1 MRKASDVAE
10 LKDSPTDEHQAES
23 CVERFRPFSLRT
35 HFESAHWVGKNQPRP
50 DEDLS
55 IASPANKKLS
65 TLSARSRPSSPRFQ
79 PPGRAH
85 ELNLLPHPDEQDD
98 GQQVAKFCKRSLQL
112 KAELQ
117 SCETE
122 AAALRQRLS
131 HLGDRSKEKRR
142 AQWERRALHKD
153 WASGAQTWT
162 IWKAFAERSFQEA
175 QKIRRIIGKVPA
187 DALTNGGEQ
196 LEEVKAALERAK
208 SELEE
213 EQVERAKLARALK
226 LCEAEAKKQRQR
238 QHFEAESMW
247 AEIAQMERSEARI
260 RSEEAAERKAEKK
273 LRQEVEE
280 ERRKLEACP
289 SKLPNERLQRA
300 DEAVDIVCMKMS
312 QLENSQAARQEKM
325 EKEHKKKVEALRRE
339 CEEMKREIGARKVQ
353 QLVPAGGPEAKAHK
367 ASLPKRQQ
375 NDNGQEETSVSKG
388 LAKTQR
394 LAAVQRIQRNVRG
407 WQRRKRAQAK
417 VRAPKSVHDPIFEQ
431 QSIEDISPE
440 AVDVPS
446 PRSLHSPISSESM
459 ARSIPSDPE

>member
-1 MRKASDVAE
+1 MRKALGVAE
-10 LKDSPTDEHQAES
+10 LKDSPKDVEHQAES

-55 IASPANKKLS
+55 RASPANKKLS
-65 TLSARSRPSSPRFQ
+65 ALSARSRPSSPRFQ
-79 PPGRAH
+79 PPGRAD
-85 ELNLLPHPDEQDD
+85 ELKLPRPEEQDD
-98 GQQVAKFCKRSLQL
+98 RNLQVAQKLCKRSLQL

-117 SCETE
+117 TCETE

-153 WASGAQTWT
+153 WGSGAQTWT
-162 IWKAFAERSFQEA
+162 IWKAFAERSLQEA

-187 DALTNGGEQ
+187 EALTNGSEQ
-196 LEEVKAALERAK
+196 LEEVNAALQRAK
-208 SELEE
+208 SEVEE
-213 EQVERAKLARALK
+213 EQVERTKLARALK

-238 QHFEAESMW
+238 QHFEAESIW
-247 AEIAQMERSEARI
+247 AEIAHMERSEARI

-312 QLENSQAARQEKM
+312 QLENSQAARQEKV
-325 EKEHKKKVEALRRE
+325 EKEHKKKVAALRRE
-339 CEEMKREIGARKVQ
+339 C
-353 QLVPAGGPEAKAHK
+353 EAKAHK
-367 ASLPKRQQ
+367 ASSPKRQQ
-375 NDNGQEETSVSKG
+375 NYNGQEETSVSKG
-388 LAKTQR
+388 LSKTRR
-394 LAAVQRIQRNVRG
+394 LEAVKRIQRNVRG

-417 VRAPKSVHDPIFEQ
+417 VRAHKSVHDSIFEQ
-431 QSIEDISPE
+431 QFLAQSRQFRVHGKINPF
-440 AVDVPS
+440 
-446 PRSLHSPISSESM
+446 RSRMTLTEGQRFLQ
-459 ARSIPSDPE
+459 ARCRK